1 MEFADKWT
9 QRGLVKFLD
18 AAQKDEFPEL
28 FSEAAPVD
36 ALALRQRAWI
46 LSAIFFGYMTTA
58 RRQLLVLV
66 PDLRDTDD
74 TGAVQK
80 AATEKVLR
88 PWVKECLE
96 TEWPDYVLAMR
107 RRAPGGNKRTE
118 EQLRAMQPCNFDL
131 IVIGLR
137 KQLIDGEKELLE
149 EEDGGTDRG
158 HASGSEGGSDVGS
171 QGADSSEEEE
181 EAEEEGAAAQT
192 VSLEYLR
199 ACVEITKKAWGKKRR
214 APLSHRERAAV
225 TVLWRAMAHLVTNEA
240 VGMKDLCETRK
251 MFDNYYESLNKA
263 ARLDKREAK
272 QKKAAAKRKR
282 KRATPTQQ
290 KEGGGK
296 KQKVVDDEEEEESVA
311 ESSIHSSEEST
322 IDSGAQQYEGSDDSE
337 DDEDLEPENDET
349 VNDERVVSK
358 QKGPAKSKKK
368 ATAASGGG
376 GGMVTPPGEAPRT
389 ATAETDRS
397 AQSAESPAA
406 AVTKRRRET

>member
-88 PWVKECLE
+88 PWVKDCLE

-131 IVIGLR
+131 IVIGLL
-137 KQLIDGEKELLE
+137 KELMEQEKELLE
-149 EEDGGTDRG
+149 EEDGGKDRG
-158 HASGSEGGSDVGS
+158 HASGSERGSDVGS

-181 EAEEEGAAAQT
+181 ETEEEEEGEEGAAAQT
-192 VSLEYLR
+192 VTLEYLR

-240 VGMKDLCETRK
+240 AGMKAACETRK
-251 MFDNYYESLNKA
+251 MFDNYYESLDKA

-296 KQKVVDDEEEEESVA
+296 KQKVVDEEA
-311 ESSIHSSEEST
+311 

-349 VNDERVVSK
+349 VNDERVASK
-358 QKGPAKSKKK
+358 QKGPEEQEEGHRSKWWRGRNGH
-368 ATAASGGG
+368 ATWGSTAHGNCGNGPLGTIGGI
-376 GGMVTPPGEAPRT
+376 ACSSCH
-389 ATAETDRS
+389 ET
-397 AQSAESPAA
+397 
-406 AVTKRRRET
+406 T